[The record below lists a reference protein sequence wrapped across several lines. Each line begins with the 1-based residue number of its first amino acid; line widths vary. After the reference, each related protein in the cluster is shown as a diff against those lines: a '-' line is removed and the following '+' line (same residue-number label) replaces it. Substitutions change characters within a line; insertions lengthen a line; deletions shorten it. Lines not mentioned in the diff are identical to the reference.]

1 MLNPRPNQVPSQLA
15 QRSPVTGGGAA
26 VAAAPGGRLPKTYT
40 LEEMSQRADA
50 LALAVGARVTASVLL
65 LACVVVILIGAQS
78 LLSSL
83 QGMERDLDEMNEQ
96 LAIANVGVDILD
108 KTMDSLEPTNK
119 HLETIVGTV
128 GEVSTEVKKSS
139 TAIRSVA
146 DTTSQLNSKVETI
159 AGSTT
164 SMRESLEGAA
174 SGTEELSTTI
184 GSLNT
189 NIEPLVKT
197 QHEMLLG
204 TMNMRSGLDGM
215 NASLAYTIRIMNYIA
230 APPHGQGMM
239 IRAELPK
246 QTLPPIPGIKAEV
259 EPIPV
264 FPRNIWPIYTG
275 P

>member
-1 MLNPRPNQVPSQLA
+1 MLSPQPNQRANPFA
-15 QRSPVTGGGAA
+15 QPQSVMGGGAA
-26 VAAAPGGRLPKTYT
+26 VAAAPSGRLPKTFT
-40 LEEMSQRADA
+40 LEEMSQRTDA
-50 LALAVGARVTASVLL
+50 LALAVGARITASVLL

-96 LAIANVGVDILD
+96 LAIANAGVGILNE
-108 KTMDSLEPTNK
+108 TMDSLPGTSK
-119 HLETIVGTV
+119 HLETMVVTV
-128 GEVSTEVKKSS
+128 TGISREVKVSS
-139 TAIRSVA
+139 ASIGSVA
-146 DTTSQLNSKVETI
+146 DTTATLNGQLEGI

-164 SMRESLEGAA
+164 SMRESLESAA
-174 SGTEELSTTI
+174 GGTEELSTTI
-184 GSLNT
+184 GSLNA

-204 TMNMRSGLDGM
+204 TMNMRKGLDGM

-239 IRAELPK
+239 IRADLPK

-264 FPRNIWPIYTG
+264 FPRNIWPVYTG

>member
-1 MLNPRPNQVPSQLA
+1 MLSPQPNQRVHHVGHPGSV
-15 QRSPVTGGGAA
+15 RGGGAA
-26 VAAAPGGRLPKTYT
+26 VAAAPSGRLPKTYS

-50 LALAVGARVTASVLL
+50 LALAVGARATASVLL

-108 KTMDSLEPTNK
+108 KTMDSLGPTSK
-119 HLETIVGTV
+119 HLETIVTTV
-128 GEVSTEVKKSS
+128 GDVSKEVKISS
-139 TAIRSVA
+139 TSIGSVA
-146 DTTSQLNSKVETI
+146 DTTTQLNTKLGTI
-159 AGSTT
+159 AGSTS
-164 SMRESLEGAA
+164 SMRESLEGASA
-174 SGTEELSTTI
+174 GTVELSTTI

-189 NIEPLVKT
+189 NIDPLVKT
-197 QHEMLLG
+197 QHQMLLG
-204 TMNMRSGLDGM
+204 TMNMRRGLDGM

-246 QTLPPIPGIKAEV
+246 QTLPPLPGIKAEV

>member
-1 MLNPRPNQVPSQLA
+1 MLS
-15 QRSPVTGGGAA
+15 AA
-26 VAAAPGGRLPKTYT
+26 AAAPAPAGRLPKTYS
-40 LEEMSQRADA
+40 LEELGQRSDA
-50 LALAVGARVTASVLL
+50 LALAVGTRATASVLM

-78 LLSSL
+78 LLSAL

-96 LAIANVGVDILD
+96 LAIANGGLEVLN
-108 KTMDSLEPTNK
+108 KTMDSLPPTAE
-119 HLETIVGTV
+119 HLSTIVTTV
-128 GEVSTEVKKSS
+128 GDVSKEVKVSAKSIG
-139 TAIRSVA
+139 AVA
-146 DTTSQLNSKVETI
+146 GTTKTLNGQLEGI

-174 SGTEELSTTI
+174 KGTGELSTTI
-184 GSLNT
+184 GSLNQ

-204 TMNMRSGLDGM
+204 TMRMRNGLDGM
-215 NASLAYTIRIMNYIA
+215 NASLAYTVRMLNYIT

-246 QTLPPIPGIKAEV
+246 QTLPPIPGIRAEV

-264 FPRNIWPIYTG
+264 FPRNHWPIYTG

>member
-1 MLNPRPNQVPSQLA
+1 MLSPQPNQPA
-15 QRSPVTGGGAA
+15 RSSSRPVMGGGAA
-26 VAAAPGGRLPKTYT
+26 VAAAPSGRLPKTYS
-40 LEEMSQRADA
+40 LEEVSQRVDA

-65 LACVVVILIGAQS
+65 LACVVLILIGAQS

-96 LAIANVGVDILD
+96 LALANGGLVILN
-108 KTMDSLEPTNK
+108 KTMDSLPGTSK
-119 HLETIVGTV
+119 HLETIVATV
-128 GEVSTEVKKSS
+128 GDVSKEVKFSS
-139 TAIRSVA
+139 TSIGSVA
-146 DTTSQLNSKVETI
+146 DTTKQLNTKLGSI

-164 SMRESLEGAA
+164 SMRTSLESAA
-174 SGTEELSTTI
+174 KGTEELSTTI
-184 GSLNT
+184 TSLNA
-189 NIEPLVKT
+189 NIDPLVKT

-204 TMNMRSGLDGM
+204 TMNMRKGLDGM

-239 IRAELPK
+239 IRADLPK